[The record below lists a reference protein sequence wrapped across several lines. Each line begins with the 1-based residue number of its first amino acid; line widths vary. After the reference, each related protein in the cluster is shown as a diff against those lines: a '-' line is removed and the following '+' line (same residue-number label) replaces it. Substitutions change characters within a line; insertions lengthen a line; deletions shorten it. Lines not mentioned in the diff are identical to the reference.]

1 MKVKITVGSVELE
14 LDGMDLTRRQ
24 VKDLLNVCG
33 SIALAVEESASEEEL
48 EAKHP
53 IGFSASIELDP
64 ERNYEPDLSEW
75 FEESP

>member
-14 LDGMDLTRRQ
+14 LDGMELTRRQ

-33 SIALAVEESASEEEL
+33 SIALAVEETASDEEP
-48 EAKHP
+48 EAKQP

-64 ERNYEPDLSEW
+64 ERNFEPDLSEW